1 MRLDCLPV
9 GVMEPQVCDGK
20 RGPRAACRRGHEG
33 GDPAV
38 GASGCDEDT
47 PTALGGGRPGGGRPG
62 RRTGGFGRLFAG
74 GRGQAFPG
82 RAPAALA
89 GQASPSPGRWGA
101 RSCWGLIGTV
111 MATQG
116 GGFPAVAVSRGSA
129 LPRND
134 LVPVSPLFATLPPWL
149 SAPPCSV
156 SQVCNGRTKIDTSVN
171 DG

>member
-62 RRTGGFGRLFAG
+62 RRTGGFGGCSQAG
-74 GRGQAFPG
+74 GDRRSRGGPLRPSLARPLLP
-82 RAPAALA
+82 RAGGAPVLTGASSELSWRHRAAGSLLLQSA
-89 GQASPSPGRWGA
+89 VAQLFLGTISSPSLLCLPHFR
-101 RSCWGLIGTV
+101 L
-111 MATQG
+111 
-116 GGFPAVAVSRGSA
+116 GS
-129 LPRND
+129 LPR
-134 LVPVSPLFATLPPWL
+134 PVRSLRSATA
-149 SAPPCSV
+149 AP
-156 SQVCNGRTKIDTSVN
+156 K
-171 DG
+171 